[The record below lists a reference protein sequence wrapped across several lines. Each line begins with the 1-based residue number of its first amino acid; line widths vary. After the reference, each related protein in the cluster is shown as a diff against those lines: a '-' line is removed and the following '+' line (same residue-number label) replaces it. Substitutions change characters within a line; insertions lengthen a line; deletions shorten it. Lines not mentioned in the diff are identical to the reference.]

1 MSGSASTGAT
11 IGATIGAVSVDA
23 FLGGKVEAVQPRA
36 GHHRS
41 GLEAVLLSAAIEASF
56 SGLVVDLGAGAG
68 VAGLC
73 IAARCAGARVLLVE
87 RDAGLVACAR
97 ETLALPANA
106 GFAARIE
113 VAETDIAAPEAS
125 RAAAGLGRAVADA
138 VVMNPPFNADDGGTR
153 SPKAGRAAAHVL
165 SDVGLEPWLRAA
177 ASALKPGGRLVV
189 IFRADGLDDLLAA
202 LRGRFGDV
210 AILPVHARA
219 GKPAHRVLVAAIKG
233 SRAKSRILPP
243 LAIHGTA
250 GSTYLPPVEA
260 ILRDG
265 RSLAEA
271 HPPWGGTGEPRWPCR

>member
-1 MSGSASTGAT
+1 MVAGAAGQTSGGASDS
-11 IGATIGAVSVDA
+11 IGSVTVDA
-23 FLGGKVEAVQPRA
+23 FLGGRVEAVQPRT

-41 GLEAVLLSAAIEASF
+41 GLEAVLLSSAVEASF
-56 SGLVVDLGAGAG
+56 GGLVIDMGAGAG

-87 RDAGLVACAR
+87 RDPALVACAR
-97 ETLALPANA
+97 EALARPANA
-106 GFAARIE
+106 AFAAR
-113 VAETDIAAPEAS
+113 VATVETDIIASEAT
-125 RAAAGLGRAVADA
+125 RAAAGLERAAADA
-138 VVMNPPFNADDGGTR
+138 VVMNPPFNAGDGGTR

-202 LRGRFGDV
+202 LRGRFGDA
-210 AILPVHARA
+210 AILPVHPRA
-219 GKPAHRVLVAAIKG
+219 GKPAHRVLVAAVKG

-243 LAIHGTA
+243 LAIHGSQ
-250 GSTYLPPVEA
+250 GSAYLPAVES

-265 RSLAEA
+265 VSLAEA
-271 HPPWGGTGEPRWPCR
+271 HPPWRRTGES